1 MVAIE
6 CQGLT
11 KDFHVGFWRKRPVR
25 ALDALE
31 LEVAEG
37 EIFGLLGH
45 NGAGKTTTIKLLL
58 RLIFPT
64 SGAARLLG
72 RPLGAPDLAARI
84 GYLPENPYFYDYLK
98 CRELVEYYAELAGVP
113 AGERRACAQEA
124 LARVGMAEAMEQ
136 PLRKCSKGMVQRV
149 GLAQAIVHRPQL
161 AILDE
166 PMSGLDPAGRAEVR
180 DLILELRQQG
190 TTVLFSTHILS
201 DAEQICDRVA
211 ILKRGRLAVAGS
223 LDAVAGREESQIE
236 IVFRERAG
244 GGLGLIR
251 RETIAAAELWP
262 RLEALRA
269 KHAQIVSVNP
279 ARRRLEDLFRPEP
292 AELTAGRGAGQGN

>member
-64 SGAARLLG
+64 SGTARILG

-113 AGERRACAQEA
+113 AGERRARAQEA

-190 TTVLFSTHILS
+190 ATVLFSTHILS

-211 ILKRGRLAVAGS
+211 ILKRGRLAFAGP
-223 LDAVAGREESQIE
+223 LDAVAGREESEIE

-244 GGLGLIR
+244 GGLGLVR
-251 RETIAAAELWP
+251 RETIAAAELWS

-269 KHAQIVSVNP
+269 KQAQIVSVNP
-279 ARRRLEDLFRPEP
+279 ARRRLEDLFRAEP
-292 AELTAGRGAGQGN
+292 AERAAGRGAGQGN